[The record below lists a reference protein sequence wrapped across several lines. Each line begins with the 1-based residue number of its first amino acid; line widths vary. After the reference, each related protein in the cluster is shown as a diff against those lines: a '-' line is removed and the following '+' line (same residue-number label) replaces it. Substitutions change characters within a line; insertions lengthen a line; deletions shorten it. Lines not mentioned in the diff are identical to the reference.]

1 MGTNHKKYRIWH
13 EIPSKRLL
21 SAEEI
26 AHNHNL
32 LTQLH
37 ALMESVGI
45 APPFTELEEN
55 LGYRY
60 DIKTGCRHLFTQGML
75 DSLLAIK
82 NRNLSRLKQLHTN
95 GHVMWAYSVI
105 NARLA
110 VLYDSVAILLYLV
123 DKRMVNRDLNEIVGQ
138 LATEST
144 LKALPKYLFEH
155 DEKNS
160 TEAQFYSDL
169 TVLDLNEIMHN
180 THQKSY
186 EHKGSQRFYGIDN
199 YKLREYITNN

>member
-1 MGTNHKKYRIWH
+1 MGTNYKKYRIWH

-21 SAEEI
+21 SDEEI

-37 ALMESVGI
+37 ALMESVDMT
-45 APPFTELEEN
+45 PPFAELEEN

-60 DIKTGCRHLFTQGML
+60 NIKTGCQHLFTQGML

-82 NRNLSRLKQLHTN
+82 NRNLSLLKQLHAN
-95 GHVMWAYSVI
+95 SHVMWAYSAL

-110 VLYDSVAILLYLV
+110 VLHDSVAILLYLV
-123 DKRMVNRDLNEIVGQ
+123 DKKMVNRDLNEIVGQ
-138 LATEST
+138 LASEST

-155 DEKNS
+155 DEKTS
-160 TEAQFYSDL
+160 GEYTGL
-169 TVLDLNEIMHN
+169 TLLDFDEIMRN

-186 EHKGSQRFYGIDN
+186 EHKGSQHFYGIDN